1 MILPAAPKRINIG
14 HTYKNKVPMN
24 TQLILSWLLRVTIT
38 AIYLQTLYFK
48 FTAHPDSTHI
58 FSALGL
64 EPYGRI
70 GLGFVELITAVLVLV
85 PTTRI
90 IGLVISL
97 GIISG
102 AIFSHFL
109 VLGIHVQGDGGGL
122 FALAVI
128 VFLATVAALWLH
140 RTEVGALAQKTL
152 NQWTAK
158 PA

>member
-1 MILPAAPKRINIG
+1 M
-14 HTYKNKVPMN
+14 NKPI
-24 TQLILSWLLRVTIT
+24 ILSWVLRLTIA
-38 AIYLQTLYFK
+38 AIYLQTLYYK

-70 GLGFVELITAVLVLV
+70 GLGILELITAVLVLV
-85 PTTRI
+85 PATRI
-90 IGLVISL
+90 VGLIMSL

-109 VLGIHVQGDGGGL
+109 VLGIHVKGDGGGL

-128 VFLATVAALWLH
+128 VWLATVAALWLH
-140 RTEVGALAQKTL
+140 KNEVIAFVQKTL
-152 NQWTAK
+152 RNDAK
-158 PA
+158 MK